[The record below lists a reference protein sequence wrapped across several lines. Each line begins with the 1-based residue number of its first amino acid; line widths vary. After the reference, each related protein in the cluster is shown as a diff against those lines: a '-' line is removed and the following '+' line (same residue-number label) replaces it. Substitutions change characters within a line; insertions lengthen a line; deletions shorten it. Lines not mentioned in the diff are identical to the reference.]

1 MVLQSI
7 QTNQSNTSRL
17 QMRVKKIYRMSQG
30 VNRVCRQIRKEHT
43 LLIQDIHDM
52 HKEAVQKFI
61 QNSKKGD
68 NDSKVVSV
76 DSADVE

>member
-7 QTNQSNTSRL
+7 QTNQSRL
-17 QMRVKKIYRMSQG
+17 QMRVKKIYQMSKG

-52 HKEAVQKFI
+52 HKEAVQKLI
-61 QNSKKGD
+61 QGNK
-68 NDSKVVSV
+68 DSKE
-76 DSADVE
+76 DVKDAN